1 MSKYFI
7 LFISLLLYSCNKMGF
22 KKNILINDYN
32 TPIVELKVNNS
43 NYNFIIDT
51 GSEKSFINKKI
62 VENNITD
69 SVYISTLN
77 FDGITDDK
85 KSYIVKILIN
95 DSINVNMLTID
106 INSIQKNIFIKSG
119 IIVDGIIGSD
129 ILSKYNAIIDYKN
142 NKLILN

>member
-1 MSKYFI
+1 MSKCFI

-62 VENNITD
+62 VESNITD

-95 DSINVNMLTID
+95 DSIDVNMLTID
-106 INSIQKNIFIKSG
+106 INSIQENIFIKSG